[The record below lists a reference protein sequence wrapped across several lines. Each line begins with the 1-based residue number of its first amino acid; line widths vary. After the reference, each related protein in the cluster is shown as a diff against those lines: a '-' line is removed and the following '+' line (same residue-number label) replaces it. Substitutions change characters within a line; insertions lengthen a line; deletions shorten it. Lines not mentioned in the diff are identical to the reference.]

1 MKSKG
6 GDFITKKTNYQSVFV
21 PEQWNEEQIML
32 KQMIFDFLNKEIH
45 SLDKEHEASKDLPE
59 IVAILENAAQ
69 LGLCGIAIEEKF
81 GGSDLDFNTGLLFME
96 AFAYG
101 FSFATTIGTHVSI
114 GSLPIVYYGNEF
126 QKEKYLPK
134 IATAEIKTAYAL
146 TEPSAGSDANSGRTK
161 ATLDKNRD
169 CYLLNGQK
177 MWISNAGFADLFIV
191 FAKIEQDDKL
201 SAFIVEKEFGGI
213 ILGEEEKKLGIKG
226 SSTRQVFFEDCPVP
240 TENLLGKRNEGFKI
254 ALNILNSGRI
264 KLSAAALGGAKFGMR
279 KAVRYANE
287 RQQFGKRIG
296 DFTAMQY
303 KIGEMARK
311 IFGAESAIYR
321 TGKNIDLKEFELK
334 ENGVALNEIKVKA
347 LRDYTVECSLMKVY
361 GSEVLD
367 YCVDESLQIH
377 GGMGYSV
384 ETKVEMGYRDA
395 RITRIYE
402 GTNEINRMLS
412 FGELMKKG
420 FQTKEIDI
428 KSISKKIPFE
438 IFKKIIGIRKKT
450 KDNFIQ
456 NFKYLFFILSKY
468 ATDSFG
474 RALEHEQEIIMHLAD
489 ILAEIYVLES
499 TYLRIQKLEKEM
511 DDNDEFKMKK
521 NISELQFYES
531 NIKVLASSN
540 LILDSLPQRSKILKY
555 LIKIF
560 TPKPEI
566 NPTITRRKIAQFFLN
581 NSDFNL

>member
-32 KQMIFDFLNKEIH
+32 KEMIFDFLNKEIH
-45 SLDKEHEASKDLPE
+45 SLDNEHEASKDLPE

-81 GGSDLDFNTGLLFME
+81 GGSDLDFNTGLLYME

-114 GSLPIVYYGNEF
+114 GSLPIVYYGNDF

-161 ATLDKNRD
+161 ATLDENRN

-240 TENLLGKRNEGFKI
+240 MGNLLGKRNEGFKI

-287 RQQFGKRIG
+287 RHQFGKRIG

-321 TGKNIDLKEFELK
+321 TGKNIDLKELELK

-347 LRDYTVECSLMKVY
+347 LRDYTVECSLLKVY

-420 FQTKEIDI
+420 FQTKEIDT

-438 IFKKIIGIRKKT
+438 IFKKIIGIRKTT
-450 KDNFIQ
+450 KDKFIE
-456 NFKYLFFILSKY
+456 NFKYLFFVLSKY

-474 RALEHEQEIIMHLAD
+474 RALEHEQEIIMNLAD

-499 TYLRIQKLEKEM
+499 TYLRIQKLDEEM
-511 DDNDEFKMKK
+511 DNNDEFKMKK

-531 NIKVLASSN
+531 NIKVLASAN
-540 LILDSLPQRSKILKY
+540 LILDSLPKRSKILKY

-566 NPTITRRKIAQFFLN
+566 NPIITRRKIAQFFLN

>member
-1 MKSKG
+1 MKRKG
-6 GDFITKKTNYQSVFV
+6 GDFITKKTDYQSVFIT
-21 PEQWNEEQIML
+21 EQWNEEQIML
-32 KQMIFDFLNKEIH
+32 KEMIFDFLNKEIH
-45 SLDKEHEASKDLPE
+45 SLDKEHEASKNLPE

-81 GGSDLDFNTGLLFME
+81 GGSDLDFNTGLLYME

-114 GSLPIVYYGNEF
+114 GSLPIVYYGNDF

-161 ATLDKNRD
+161 ATLDKNRN

-240 TENLLGKRNEGFKI
+240 MENLLGKRNEGFKI

-287 RQQFGKRIG
+287 RHQFGKRIG

-321 TGKNIDLKEFELK
+321 TGKNIDLKELELK

-420 FQTKEIDI
+420 FQTKEIDA

-438 IFKKIIGIRKKT
+438 IFKKIIGIRKTT
-450 KDNFIQ
+450 KDIIIE

-511 DDNDEFKMKK
+511 DDNDEYKMKK

-540 LILDSLPQRSKILKY
+540 LILDSLPQRSKVLKY
-555 LIKIF
+555 LIRIF

-581 NSDFNL
+581 NLDFNM

>member
-1 MKSKG
+1 MKSIG

-32 KQMIFDFLNKEIH
+32 KEMIFDFLNKEIH
-45 SLDKEHEASKDLPE
+45 SLDKEHEASKDLTE
-59 IVAILENAAQ
+59 IVTILENAAQ

-81 GGSDLDFNTGLLFME
+81 GGSDLDFNTGLLYME

-114 GSLPIVYYGNEF
+114 GSLPIVYYGNDF

-161 ATLDKNRD
+161 ATLDENRN

-240 TENLLGKRNEGFKI
+240 MGNLLGKRNEGFKI

-287 RQQFGKRIG
+287 RHQFGKRIG

-321 TGKNIDLKEFELK
+321 TGKNIDLKELELK

-347 LRDYTVECSLMKVY
+347 LRDYTVECSLLKVY

-420 FQTKEIDI
+420 FHTKEIDT

-450 KDNFIQ
+450 KDNFIE

-531 NIKVLASSN
+531 NIKVLASAN
-540 LILDSLPQRSKILKY
+540 LILDSLPKRSKILKY

-566 NPTITRRKIAQFFLN
+566 NPIITRRKIAQFFLN

>member
-32 KQMIFDFLNKEIH
+32 KEMIFDFLNKEIH

-81 GGSDLDFNTGLLFME
+81 GGSDLDFNTGLLYME

-114 GSLPIVYYGNEF
+114 GSLPIVYYGNDF

-161 ATLDKNRD
+161 ATLDENRN

-240 TENLLGKRNEGFKI
+240 MGNLLGKRNEGFKI

-287 RQQFGKRIG
+287 RHQFGKRIG

-321 TGKNIDLKEFELK
+321 TGKNIDLKELELK
-334 ENGVALNEIKVKA
+334 KNGVALNEIKVKA
-347 LRDYTVECSLMKVY
+347 LRDYTVECSLLKVY

-420 FQTKEIDI
+420 FQTKEIDT

-438 IFKKIIGIRKKT
+438 IFKKIIGIRKTT
-450 KDNFIQ
+450 KDKFIE
-456 NFKYLFFILSKY
+456 NFKYLFFVLSKY

-474 RALEHEQEIIMHLAD
+474 RALEHEQEIIMNLAD

-531 NIKVLASSN
+531 NIKVLASAN
-540 LILDSLPQRSKILKY
+540 LILDSLPKRSKILKY

>member
-32 KQMIFDFLNKEIH
+32 KEMIFDFLNKEIH
-45 SLDKEHEASKDLPE
+45 SLDKEHEASKDLTE
-59 IVAILENAAQ
+59 IVTILENAAQ

-81 GGSDLDFNTGLLFME
+81 GGSDLDFNTGLLYME

-114 GSLPIVYYGNEF
+114 GSLPIVYYGNDF

-161 ATLDKNRD
+161 ATLDENRN

-240 TENLLGKRNEGFKI
+240 MGNLLGKRNEGFKI

-287 RQQFGKRIG
+287 RHQFGKRIG

-321 TGKNIDLKEFELK
+321 TGKNIDLKELELK

-420 FQTKEIDI
+420 FQTKEIDT

-438 IFKKIIGIRKKT
+438 IFKKIIGIRKTT
-450 KDNFIQ
+450 KDKFIE

-511 DDNDEFKMKK
+511 DDNDEYKMKK
-521 NISELQFYES
+521 NISDLQFYES
-531 NIKVLASSN
+531 NVKVLASSN
-540 LILDSLPQRSKILKY
+540 LILDSLPQRSKVLKY
-555 LIKIF
+555 LIRIF

-581 NSDFNL
+581 NSDFNM

>member
-1 MKSKG
+1 MKRKG
-6 GDFITKKTNYQSVFV
+6 GDFITKKTDYQSVFIT
-21 PEQWNEEQIML
+21 EQWNEEQIML
-32 KQMIFDFLNKEIH
+32 KEMIFDFLNKEIH
-45 SLDKEHEASKDLPE
+45 SLDKEHEASKNLPE

-81 GGSDLDFNTGLLFME
+81 GGSDLDFNTGLLYME

-114 GSLPIVYYGNEF
+114 GSLPIVYYGNDF

-161 ATLDKNRD
+161 ATLDKNRN

-240 TENLLGKRNEGFKI
+240 MENLLGKRNEGFKI

-287 RQQFGKRIG
+287 RHQFGKRIG

-321 TGKNIDLKEFELK
+321 TGKNIDLKELELK

-420 FQTKEIDI
+420 FQTKEIDA

-438 IFKKIIGIRKKT
+438 IFKKIIGIRKTT
-450 KDNFIQ
+450 KDIIIE

-511 DDNDEFKMKK
+511 DDNDEYKMKK
-521 NISELQFYES
+521 NISDLQFYES

-540 LILDSLPQRSKILKY
+540 LILDCSIFSIL
-555 LIKIF
+555 
-560 TPKPEI
+560 
-566 NPTITRRKIAQFFLN
+566 NP
-581 NSDFNL
+581 NLEN

>member
-32 KQMIFDFLNKEIH
+32 KEMIFDFLNKEIH

-81 GGSDLDFNTGLLFME
+81 GGSDLDFNTGLLYME

-114 GSLPIVYYGNEF
+114 GSLPIVYYGNDF

-161 ATLDKNRD
+161 ATLDENRN

-240 TENLLGKRNEGFKI
+240 MGNLLGKRNEGFKI

-287 RQQFGKRIG
+287 RHQFGKRIG

-321 TGKNIDLKEFELK
+321 TGENIDLKELELK

-347 LRDYTVECSLMKVY
+347 LRDYTVECSLLKVY

-420 FQTKEIDI
+420 FQTKEIDT

-438 IFKKIIGIRKKT
+438 IFKKIIGIRKTT
-450 KDNFIQ
+450 KDKFIE
-456 NFKYLFFILSKY
+456 NFKYLFFVLSKY

-511 DDNDEFKMKK
+511 DNNDEFKMKK

-531 NIKVLASSN
+531 NIKVLASAN
-540 LILDSLPQRSKILKY
+540 LILDSLPKRSKILKY

-581 NSDFNL
+581 NLDFNL

>member
-1 MKSKG
+1 MNSKG
-6 GDFITKKTNYQSVFV
+6 GDFIVKKTDYKTVFV
-21 PEQWNEEQIML
+21 PEEWNEEQKML
-32 KQMIFDFLNKEIH
+32 KQMIFDFLDQEIH
-45 SLDKEHEASKDLPE
+45 SLESEHQAAKDLPE
-59 IVAILENAAQ
+59 IIAILEKAAQ
-69 LGLCGIAIEEKF
+69 LGLCGVAIEEKF
-81 GGSDLDFNTGLLFME
+81 GGSDLDFNTGLLYME

-114 GSLPIVYYGNEF
+114 GSLPIVYYGNDF

-161 ATLDKNRD
+161 ATFNKEKN
-169 CYLLNGQK
+169 CYIINGQK

-201 SAFIVEKEFGGI
+201 SAFIVEKNFGGI
-213 ILGEEEKKLGIKG
+213 TLGKEEKKLGIKG

-240 TENLLGKRNEGFKI
+240 AENLLGNRNEGFKI

-279 KAVRYANE
+279 KAVSYAKE
-287 RQQFGKRIG
+287 RKQFGKSIG
-296 DFTAMQY
+296 EFTAMQF

-311 IFGAESAIYR
+311 IFSAESAIYR
-321 TGKNIDLKEFELK
+321 TGRNIDLKEIELK
-334 ENGVALNEIKVKA
+334 ESGIPSNEVKLKA

-384 ETKVEMGYRDA
+384 ETKIEMGYRDA

-412 FGELMKKG
+412 FGELLKKG
-420 FQTKEIDI
+420 FHTKEIDV
-428 KSISKKIPFE
+428 KSVTKKIPIE
-438 IFKKIIGIRKKT
+438 IFKKIIGIRHKT
-450 KDNFIQ
+450 KIQFID

-468 ATDSFG
+468 ATDVYG
-474 RALEHEQEIIMHLAD
+474 RALENEQEIIMNLAD

-499 TYLRIQKLEKEM
+499 TYLRVEKLKSQKDKSEEI
-511 DDNDEFKMKK
+511 KMK
-521 NISELQFYES
+521 NNLSELQFYVS
-531 NIKVLASSN
+531 NSKILACST
-540 LILDSLPQRSKILKY
+540 LILDSLPKKSSFLKY
-555 LIKIF
+555 LIKLF
-560 TPKPEI
+560 TQKPDI
-566 NPTITRRKIAQFFLN
+566 NPTHKRREVALFFIN
-581 NSDFNL
+581 NKNYFL

>member
-1 MKSKG
+1 
-6 GDFITKKTNYQSVFV
+6 
-21 PEQWNEEQIML
+21 ML
-32 KQMIFDFLNKEIH
+32 KEMIFDFLNKEIH
-45 SLDKEHEASKDLPE
+45 SLDKEHEASKDLTE
-59 IVAILENAAQ
+59 IVTILENAAQ

-81 GGSDLDFNTGLLFME
+81 GGSDLDFNTGLLYME

-114 GSLPIVYYGNEF
+114 GSLPIVYYGNDF

-161 ATLDKNRD
+161 ATLDENRN

-240 TENLLGKRNEGFKI
+240 MENLLGKRNEGFKI

-287 RQQFGKRIG
+287 RHQFGKRIG

-321 TGKNIDLKEFELK
+321 TGKNIDLKELELK

-347 LRDYTVECSLMKVY
+347 LRDYTVECSLLKVY

-420 FQTKEIDI
+420 FQTKEIDT

-438 IFKKIIGIRKKT
+438 IFKKIIGIRKTT
-450 KDNFIQ
+450 KDKFIE
-456 NFKYLFFILSKY
+456 NFKYLFFVLSKY

-474 RALEHEQEIIMHLAD
+474 RALEHEQEIIMNLAD

-499 TYLRIQKLEKEM
+499 TYLRIQKLDKEM
-511 DDNDEFKMKK
+511 DNNDEFKMKK

-531 NIKVLASSN
+531 NIKVLASAN
-540 LILDSLPQRSKILKY
+540 LILDSLPKRSKILKY

-566 NPTITRRKIAQFFLN
+566 NPIITRRKIAQFFLN

>member
-1 MKSKG
+1 MKSIG

-32 KQMIFDFLNKEIH
+32 KEMIFDFLNKEIH
-45 SLDKEHEASKDLPE
+45 SLDKEHEASKDLTE
-59 IVAILENAAQ
+59 IVTILENAAQ

-81 GGSDLDFNTGLLFME
+81 GGSDLDFNTGLLYME

-114 GSLPIVYYGNEF
+114 GSLPIVYYGNDF

-161 ATLDKNRD
+161 ATLDENRN

-240 TENLLGKRNEGFKI
+240 MGNLLGKRNEGFKI

-287 RQQFGKRIG
+287 RHQFGKRIG

-321 TGKNIDLKEFELK
+321 TGKNIDLKELELK

-347 LRDYTVECSLMKVY
+347 LRDYTVECSLLKVY

-420 FQTKEIDI
+420 FQTKEIDT

-438 IFKKIIGIRKKT
+438 IFKKIIGIRKTT
-450 KDNFIQ
+450 KDKFIE
-456 NFKYLFFILSKY
+456 NFKYLFFVLSKY

-474 RALEHEQEIIMHLAD
+474 RALEHEQEIIMNLAD

-499 TYLRIQKLEKEM
+499 TYLRIQKLDKEM
-511 DDNDEFKMKK
+511 DNNDEFKMKK

-531 NIKVLASSN
+531 NIKVLASAN
-540 LILDSLPQRSKILKY
+540 LILDSLPKRSKILKY

-566 NPTITRRKIAQFFLN
+566 NPIITRRKIAQFFLN

>member
-1 MKSKG
+1 MKSIG

-32 KQMIFDFLNKEIH
+32 KEMIFDFLNKEIH
-45 SLDKEHEASKDLPE
+45 SLDKEHEASKDLTE
-59 IVAILENAAQ
+59 IVTILENAAQ

-81 GGSDLDFNTGLLFME
+81 GGSDLDFNTGLLYME

-114 GSLPIVYYGNEF
+114 GSLPIVYYGNDF

-161 ATLDKNRD
+161 ATLDENRN

-240 TENLLGKRNEGFKI
+240 MGNLLGKRNEGFKI

-287 RQQFGKRIG
+287 RHQFGKRIG

-321 TGKNIDLKEFELK
+321 TGKNIDLKELELK

-420 FQTKEIDI
+420 FQTKEIDT

-438 IFKKIIGIRKKT
+438 IFKKIIGIRKTT
-450 KDNFIQ
+450 KDKFIE
-456 NFKYLFFILSKY
+456 NFKYLFFVLSKY

-474 RALEHEQEIIMHLAD
+474 RALEHEQEIIMNLAD

-499 TYLRIQKLEKEM
+499 TYLRIQKLDKEM
-511 DDNDEFKMKK
+511 DNNDEFKMKK

-531 NIKVLASSN
+531 NIKVLASAN
-540 LILDSLPQRSKILKY
+540 LILDSLPKRSKILKY

-566 NPTITRRKIAQFFLN
+566 NPIITRRKIAQFFLN

>member
-1 MKSKG
+1 MKSIG

-32 KQMIFDFLNKEIH
+32 KEMIFDFLNKEIH
-45 SLDKEHEASKDLPE
+45 SLDKEHEASKDLTE
-59 IVAILENAAQ
+59 IVTILENAAQ

-81 GGSDLDFNTGLLFME
+81 GGSDLDFNTGLLYME

-114 GSLPIVYYGNEF
+114 GSLPIVYYGNDF

-161 ATLDKNRD
+161 ATLDENRN

-240 TENLLGKRNEGFKI
+240 MGNLLGKRNEGFKI

-287 RQQFGKRIG
+287 RHQFGKRIG

-321 TGKNIDLKEFELK
+321 TGKNIDLKELELK

-347 LRDYTVECSLMKVY
+347 LRDYTVECSLLKVY

-420 FQTKEIDI
+420 FQTKEIDT

-438 IFKKIIGIRKKT
+438 IFKKIIGIRKTT
-450 KDNFIQ
+450 KDKFIE
-456 NFKYLFFILSKY
+456 NFKYLFFVLSKY

-474 RALEHEQEIIMHLAD
+474 RALEHEQEIIMNLAD

-499 TYLRIQKLEKEM
+499 TYLRIQKLDKEM
-511 DDNDEFKMKK
+511 DNNDEFKMKK

-531 NIKVLASSN
+531 NIKVLASAN
-540 LILDSLPQRSKILKY
+540 LILDSLPKRSKILKY

>member
-1 MKSKG
+1 
-6 GDFITKKTNYQSVFV
+6 
-21 PEQWNEEQIML
+21 
-32 KQMIFDFLNKEIH
+32 MIFDFLNKEIH
-45 SLDKEHEASKDLPE
+45 SLDKEHEASKNLPE

-81 GGSDLDFNTGLLFME
+81 GGSDLDFNTGLLYME

-114 GSLPIVYYGNEF
+114 GSLPIVYYGNDF

-161 ATLDKNRD
+161 ATLDKNRN

-240 TENLLGKRNEGFKI
+240 MENLLGKRNEGFKI

-287 RQQFGKRIG
+287 RHQFGKRIG

-321 TGKNIDLKEFELK
+321 TGKNIDLKELELK

-420 FQTKEIDI
+420 FQTKEIDA

-438 IFKKIIGIRKKT
+438 IFKKIIGVRKTT
-450 KDNFIQ
+450 KDIIIE

-511 DDNDEFKMKK
+511 DDNEEYKMKK
-521 NISELQFYES
+521 NISDLQFYES

-540 LILDSLPQRSKILKY
+540 LILDSLPQRSKVLKY
-555 LIKIF
+555 LIRIF

-581 NSDFNL
+581 NSDFNM

>member
-32 KQMIFDFLNKEIH
+32 KEMIFDFLNKEIH

-69 LGLCGIAIEEKF
+69 LGLCGIAIEEKY

-474 RALEHEQEIIMHLAD
+474 RALEHEQEIIMYLAD

>member
-1 MKSKG
+1 MKSIG

-32 KQMIFDFLNKEIH
+32 KEMIFDFLNKEIH
-45 SLDKEHEASKDLPE
+45 SLDKEHEASKDLTE
-59 IVAILENAAQ
+59 IVTILENAAQ

-81 GGSDLDFNTGLLFME
+81 GGSDLDFNTGLLYME

-114 GSLPIVYYGNEF
+114 GSLPIVYYGNDF

-161 ATLDKNRD
+161 ATLDENRN

-240 TENLLGKRNEGFKI
+240 MENLLGKRNEGFKI

-287 RQQFGKRIG
+287 RHQFGKRIG

-321 TGKNIDLKEFELK
+321 TGKNIDLKELELK

-395 RITRIYE
+395 RI
-402 GTNEINRMLS
+402 
-412 FGELMKKG
+412 
-420 FQTKEIDI
+420 
-428 KSISKKIPFE
+428 SIL
-438 IFKKIIGIRKKT
+438 
-450 KDNFIQ
+450 FISLVPS
-456 NFKYLFFILSKY
+456 YILV
-468 ATDSFG
+468 
-474 RALEHEQEIIMHLAD
+474 
-489 ILAEIYVLES
+489 ILAS
-499 TYLRIQKLEKEM
+499 R
-511 DDNDEFKMKK
+511 
-521 NISELQFYES
+521 
-531 NIKVLASSN
+531 
-540 LILDSLPQRSKILKY
+540 
-555 LIKIF
+555 
-560 TPKPEI
+560 
-566 NPTITRRKIAQFFLN
+566 
-581 NSDFNL
+581 

>member
-1 MKSKG
+1 MKRKG
-6 GDFITKKTNYQSVFV
+6 GDFITKKTDYQSVFIT
-21 PEQWNEEQIML
+21 EQWNEEQIML
-32 KQMIFDFLNKEIH
+32 KEMIFDFLNKEIH
-45 SLDKEHEASKDLPE
+45 SLDKEHEASKNLPE

-81 GGSDLDFNTGLLFME
+81 GGSDLDFNTGLLYME

-114 GSLPIVYYGNEF
+114 GSLPIVYYGNNF

-161 ATLDKNRD
+161 ATLDKNRN

-240 TENLLGKRNEGFKI
+240 MENLLGKRNEGFKI

-287 RQQFGKRIG
+287 RHQFGKRIG

-321 TGKNIDLKEFELK
+321 TGKNIDLKELELK

-420 FQTKEIDI
+420 FQTKEIDA

-438 IFKKIIGIRKKT
+438 IFKKIIGIRKTT
-450 KDNFIQ
+450 KDIIIE

-511 DDNDEFKMKK
+511 DDNEEYKMKK
-521 NISELQFYES
+521 NISDLQFYES

-540 LILDSLPQRSKILKY
+540 LILDSLPQRSKVLKY
-555 LIKIF
+555 LIRIF

-581 NSDFNL
+581 NSDFNM

>member
-1 MKSKG
+1 MKRKG
-6 GDFITKKTNYQSVFV
+6 GDFITKKTDYQSVFIT
-21 PEQWNEEQIML
+21 EQWNEEQIML
-32 KQMIFDFLNKEIH
+32 KEMIFDFLNKEIH
-45 SLDKEHEASKDLPE
+45 SLDKEHEASKNLPE

-81 GGSDLDFNTGLLFME
+81 GGSDLDFNTGLLYME

-114 GSLPIVYYGNEF
+114 GSLPIVYYGNDF

-161 ATLDKNRD
+161 ATLDKNRN

-240 TENLLGKRNEGFKI
+240 MENLLGKRNEGFKI

-287 RQQFGKRIG
+287 RHQFGKRIG

-321 TGKNIDLKEFELK
+321 TGKNIDLKELELK

-420 FQTKEIDI
+420 FQTKEIDT

-438 IFKKIIGIRKKT
+438 IFKKIIGIRKTT
-450 KDNFIQ
+450 KDKFIE

-511 DDNDEFKMKK
+511 DDNDEYKMKI
-521 NISELQFYES
+521 NISDLQFYES

-540 LILDSLPQRSKILKY
+540 LILDSLPQRSKVLKY
-555 LIKIF
+555 LIRIF

-581 NSDFNL
+581 NSDFNM

>member
-1 MKSKG
+1 MNSKG

-32 KQMIFDFLNKEIH
+32 KEMIFDFLNKEIY
-45 SLDKEHEASKDLPE
+45 SLDKEHEASKDLTE
-59 IVAILENAAQ
+59 IVTILENAAQ

-81 GGSDLDFNTGLLFME
+81 GGSDLDFNTGLLYME

-114 GSLPIVYYGNEF
+114 GSLPIVYYGNDF

-161 ATLDKNRD
+161 ATLDENRN

-240 TENLLGKRNEGFKI
+240 MGNLLGKRNEGFKI

-287 RQQFGKRIG
+287 RHQFGKRIG

-321 TGKNIDLKEFELK
+321 TGENIDLKELELK

-347 LRDYTVECSLMKVY
+347 LRDYTVECSLLKVY

-420 FQTKEIDI
+420 FQTKEIDT

-438 IFKKIIGIRKKT
+438 IFKKIIGIRKTT
-450 KDNFIQ
+450 KDKFIE
-456 NFKYLFFILSKY
+456 NFKYLFFVLSKY

-474 RALEHEQEIIMHLAD
+474 RALEHEQEIIMNLAD

-499 TYLRIQKLEKEM
+499 TYLRIQKLDKEM
-511 DDNDEFKMKK
+511 DNNDEFKMKK

-531 NIKVLASSN
+531 NIKVLASAN
-540 LILDSLPQRSKILKY
+540 LILDSLPKRSKILKY

-566 NPTITRRKIAQFFLN
+566 NPIITRRKIAQFFLN

>member
-1 MKSKG
+1 MKRKG
-6 GDFITKKTNYQSVFV
+6 GDFITKKTDYQSVFIT
-21 PEQWNEEQIML
+21 EQWNEEQIML
-32 KQMIFDFLNKEIH
+32 KEMIFDFLNKEIH
-45 SLDKEHEASKDLPE
+45 SLDKEHEASKNLPE

-114 GSLPIVYYGNEF
+114 GSLPIVYYGNDF

-161 ATLDKNRD
+161 ATLDKNRN

-240 TENLLGKRNEGFKI
+240 MENLLGKRNEGFKI

-287 RQQFGKRIG
+287 RHQFGKRIG

-321 TGKNIDLKEFELK
+321 TGKNIDLKELELK

-420 FQTKEIDI
+420 FQTKEIDA

-438 IFKKIIGIRKKT
+438 IFKKIIGIRKTT
-450 KDNFIQ
+450 KDIIVE

-474 RALEHEQEIIMHLAD
+474 RALEHEQEIIMQLAD

-511 DDNDEFKMKK
+511 DDNDEYKMKK
-521 NISELQFYES
+521 NISDLQFYES
-531 NIKVLASSN
+531 NVKVLASSN
-540 LILDSLPQRSKILKY
+540 LILDSLPQRSKVLKY
-555 LIKIF
+555 LIRIF

-581 NSDFNL
+581 NSDFNM